1 VSEQVREPA
10 KRAAYEPAS
19 RLAQPTAYDPDMK
32 RPVSIVAGAVLVLL
46 RVVSGAFVLVTLL
59 LGRTPAEALD
69 QLVDTDLTQQE
80 ALYGLTA
87 YAVIVGVGLVVQ
99 FVLGILILRGV
110 NFVRVL
116 VMVFSV
122 ISIVTA
128 FAGWW
133 WEGQE
138 IRLTGTLLSLSLDIL
153 ILLAL
158 SSRSA
163 AAYTRRKEP
172 RPHA

>member
-1 VSEQVREPA
+1 MSEHVPQ
-10 KRAAYEPAS
+10 KRAAYEPAT
-19 RLAQPTAYDPDMK
+19 RLAQPTAYDPHMH
-32 RPVSIVAGAVLVLL
+32 RPASIVAGAVLVLL
-46 RVVSGAFVLVTLL
+46 RVASGVFVLVSVILGGTPDQALSQLL
-59 LGRTPAEALD
+59 SADLSEDEASF
-69 QLVDTDLTQQE
+69 
-80 ALYGLTA
+80 GLTA
-87 YAVIVGVGLVVQ
+87 YAIIVGAGLAVQ
-99 FVLGILILRGV
+99 LLLGLLILRGV
-110 NFVRVL
+110 NAARVW

-122 ISIVTA
+122 ISISTA

-163 AAYTRRKEP
+163 AAYARRKER
-172 RPHA
+172 RPDRA